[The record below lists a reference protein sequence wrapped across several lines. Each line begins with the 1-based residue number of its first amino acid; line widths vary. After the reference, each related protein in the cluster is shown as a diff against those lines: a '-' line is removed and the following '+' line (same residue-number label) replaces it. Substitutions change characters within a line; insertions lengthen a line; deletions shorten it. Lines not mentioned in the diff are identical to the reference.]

1 MTPGS
6 NGVSSNG
13 CNAHAPTRTCAPD
26 LGSRKVNRLE
36 RALGRIDADLRG
48 LGRRWAVVGGIA
60 VSVRARPRTTWDVD
74 VAVVVAADREAELVV
89 RELRD
94 RGYRDRPDG
103 PLLEQKD
110 VGRLAAVWLL
120 APEEQDEGL
129 GVDLLFAS
137 SGVEEE
143 IVAGAEMLETFPGL
157 FVPVVRL
164 GHLLALK
171 VLAGRPRD
179 LEDCAALLEKTR
191 TADLREAQDTLDL
204 IERRGFHRGKDLLA
218 DFERI
223 RRAV

>member
-1 MTPGS
+1 M
-6 NGVSSNG
+6 
-13 CNAHAPTRTCAPD
+13 
-26 LGSRKVNRLE
+26 NRLE
-36 RALGRIDADLRG
+36 RALGRIDADLTA
-48 LGRRWAVVGGIA
+48 LSLRWAVVGGVA

-74 VAVVVAADREAELVV
+74 VAVVVAADREAEHVV

-110 VGRLAAVWLL
+110 VGRLAAVRLL
-120 APEEQDEGL
+120 APGEQEDGL

-143 IVAGAEMLETFPGL
+143 IVAAADMLETFPGL
-157 FVPVVRL
+157 FVPVVQL

-179 LEDCAALLEKTR
+179 LEDCAALLEKVR
-191 TADLREAQDTLDL
+191 AEDLRQTRDTLVL
-204 IERRGFHRGKDLLA
+204 IERRGFHRGKDLFAEL
-218 DFERI
+218 ERI
-223 RRAV
+223 RRVV